1 MSSIY
6 FEYGTFKHPA
16 GEVYPRRIELIPMKS
31 PQGYRWASRY
41 RFAIGGNFC
50 QDVGTPLTPSTV
62 STKIAAL
69 EAAYVNDYQDFGFRF
84 VDGDVKT
91 PHYIE
96 TNAAANLSGN
106 RIVSATW
113 DYQSAAEFA
122 NTRTFEI
129 ELEAIILQSYSNI
142 LEFHETVSE
151 FGDGGTEWTYRPR
164 WSGYPVRENIH
175 QYTPVK
181 LVQKGHIVGLLS
193 HPMPPAPWW
202 PSDEHGPD
210 RIITRS
216 TPSIFGHPSNSKAVG
231 YRTDYQYVFFRAV
244 PTNPT
249 PGVWYS

>member
-1 MSSIY
+1 MSAIY
-6 FEYGTFKHPA
+6 FEYGTYKHPA

-50 QDVGTPLTPSTV
+50 QDVGTPLTPATV

-96 TNAAANLSGN
+96 TNASANLSGN

-129 ELEAIILQSYSNI
+129 ELEAIILQSYNNI
-142 LEFHETVSE
+142 LSFHETVSE
-151 FGDGGTEWTYRPR
+151 FGDGGTDWTYRTR
-164 WSGYPVRENIH
+164 WTGYPIRENIS
-175 QYTPVK
+175 QYTPVR
-181 LVQKGHIVGLLS
+181 LVQQGEVVGLLS

-202 PSDEHGPD
+202 PSDLYGPGKVVH
-210 RIITRS
+210 RES
-216 TPSIFGHPSNSKAVG
+216 PALLGHPSNAKAVNYVTK
-231 YRTDYQYVFFRAV
+231 YRYEFYRAV